1 MRVLLK
7 VLTIVAVSA
16 IATRLAGTLAARQS
30 DEGSEV
36 SDEFSRTVVMDG
48 LDFRSQARG
57 LRSGRVSVLLGGA
70 RLDLRDAVL
79 DRRGARL
86 TLDCTLGGLSVIVRP
101 EWAVT
106 VDETLIGGGDTRID
120 VSDPDDLPEDAPRLT
135 IDLLTRLGGSV
146 VSTRDVRP

>member
-7 VLTIVAVSA
+7 VLAVVVVSA
-16 IATRLAGTLAARQS
+16 IATRVAGVLAARQS

-36 SDEFSRTVVMDG
+36 SDEFNRTVVMDS

-57 LRSGRVSVLLGGA
+57 LRHGRVSVLLGAA

-79 DRRGARL
+79 DHRGARL
-86 TLDCTLGGLSVIVRP
+86 TIDCTLGGLAVIVP
-101 EWAVT
+101 SEWAVT
-106 VDETLIGGGDTRID
+106 VDETLVGGGETRID

-135 IDLLTRLGGSV
+135 IDLLTRLAGCQ
-146 VSTRDVRP
+146 VSTRDVDP